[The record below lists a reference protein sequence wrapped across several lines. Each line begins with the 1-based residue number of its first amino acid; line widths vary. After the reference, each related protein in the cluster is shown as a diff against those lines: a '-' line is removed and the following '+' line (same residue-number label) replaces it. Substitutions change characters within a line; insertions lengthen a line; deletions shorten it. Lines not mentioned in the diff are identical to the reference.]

1 MNENR
6 SPELD
11 KEVKPEDSEFKNM
24 VVNYIGN
31 KINPDTD
38 EVTVDMAVKVFAE
51 EFPEL
56 LLALAEE
63 NFIRGYKQAL
73 SDVEAG
79 EKMFAEYAESKQND

>member
-1 MNENR
+1 MTEDR

-11 KEVKPEDSEFKNM
+11 KVLKPEDSGLKDM

-31 KINPDTD
+31 KLNPDTD
-38 EVTVDMAVKVFAE
+38 EITVEMAVKVLAE

-63 NFIRGYKQAL
+63 NFIRGYKQAMVDID
-73 SDVEAG
+73 SGKFPQQDRH
-79 EKMFAEYAESKQND
+79 

>member
-63 NFIRGYKQAL
+63 NFIRGYRQA
-73 SDVEAG
+73 
-79 EKMFAEYAESKQND
+79 FADMESTQGIGDEG